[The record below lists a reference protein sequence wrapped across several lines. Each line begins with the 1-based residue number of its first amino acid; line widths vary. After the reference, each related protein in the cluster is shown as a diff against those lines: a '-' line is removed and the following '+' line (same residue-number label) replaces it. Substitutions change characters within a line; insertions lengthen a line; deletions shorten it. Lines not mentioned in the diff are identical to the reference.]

1 MYVKSKYSFRFMGW
15 IAFFLSIE
23 ILFFTFLYSL
33 LNNMSLLV
41 SNIMCQLVALLI
53 IVLIYLIA
61 RWILKFYKTIPSVT
75 ITNTEIILDYLV
87 KSKRVSIDDVCE
99 FQLTD
104 SFPISRWILNGVTNG
119 FSIRTKA
126 DEEYIFYE
134 RFYKNP
140 HELRARFAQITNMNF
155 VPRDSAIDNPFTS
168 LTSPL
173 SFKIEIILFWVSI
186 VLAILL
192 FFLAKSPGYEY
203 LFVISFLFILF
214 AFVIVGSIY
223 EDKRNFI
230 TIEVE
235 GKEIRFK
242 YNFPSSRVI
251 TVNINDIITCNF
263 IVLNAIEIGFVY
275 ITPDFRRVVIKGSN
289 LEPVWTELLVILEK
303 NGVPVTDVTID
314 S

>member
-1 MYVKSKYSFRFMGW
+1 MNTKSKYTLRFCAIIGM
-15 IAFFLSIE
+15 ILFLE
-23 ILFFTFLYSL
+23 ILL
-33 LNNMSLLV
+33 
-41 SNIMCQLVALLI
+41 CALLLFLLSNNHYQLSLI
-53 IVLIYLIA
+53 LIVSIFLVGWWMQKYF
-61 RWILKFYKTIPSVT
+61 KVVPPVT
-75 ITNTEIILDYLV
+75 ITNTEIIIGYWV
-87 KSKRVSIDDVCE
+87 WSKRIPIDEICE

-104 SFPISRWILNGVTNG
+104 SFPISKWISGDRVTNG

-126 DEEYIFYE
+126 DEEYVFYE

-173 SFKIEIILFWVSI
+173 SFKIEIILFWVSL
-186 VLAILL
+186 VLAILF

-203 LFVISFLFILF
+203 LFFLSFLFILF

-230 TIEVE
+230 TIVEVE

-263 IVLNAIEIGFVY
+263 IVLNDLDIGFVY

-289 LEPVWTELLVILEK
+289 PVWTELLVILEK
-303 NGVPVTDVTID
+303 NGVPVTDVPWMMVLNILNN
-314 S
+314 

>member
-1 MYVKSKYSFRFMGW
+1 MNTKSKYTLRFCAIIGM
-15 IAFFLSIE
+15 ILFLE
-23 ILFFTFLYSL
+23 ILL
-33 LNNMSLLV
+33 
-41 SNIMCQLVALLI
+41 CALLLFLLSNNHYQLSLI
-53 IVLIYLIA
+53 LIVLIFLVGWWMQKYF
-61 RWILKFYKTIPSVT
+61 KVVPPVT
-75 ITNTEIILDYLV
+75 ITNTEIIIGYWV
-87 KSKRVSIDDVCE
+87 WSKRIPNDEICE

-104 SFPISRWILNGVTNG
+104 SFPISKWISEDRVTNG

-126 DEEYIFYE
+126 DEEYVFYE

-155 VPRDSAIDNPFTS
+155 EPRDSAIDNPFTS

-186 VLAILL
+186 VLAILF

-203 LFVISFLFILF
+203 LFFLSFLFILF

-223 EDKRNFI
+223 EDKRNFII

-251 TVNINDIITCNF
+251 TVNLNDIITSNF
-263 IVLNAIEIGFVY
+263 ALLSKYTYMAFIY

-289 LEPVWTELLVILEK
+289 LEPVSTELLVILEK

>member
-1 MYVKSKYSFRFMGW
+1 MNNMNTKSKYTLRFCAIIGM
-15 IAFFLSIE
+15 ILFLE
-23 ILFFTFLYSL
+23 ILL
-33 LNNMSLLV
+33 
-41 SNIMCQLVALLI
+41 CALLLFLLSNNHYQLSLI
-53 IVLIYLIA
+53 LIVSIFLVGWWMQKYF
-61 RWILKFYKTIPSVT
+61 KVVPPVT
-75 ITNTEIILDYLV
+75 ITNTEIIIGYWV
-87 KSKRVSIDDVCE
+87 WSKRIPIDEICE

-104 SFPISRWILNGVTNG
+104 SFPISKWISGDRVTNG

-126 DEEYIFYE
+126 DEEYVFYE

-155 VPRDSAIDNPFTS
+155 EPRDSAIDNPFTS

-186 VLAILL
+186 VLAILF

-203 LFVISFLFILF
+203 LFFLSFLFILF

-223 EDKRNFI
+223 EDKRNFII

-251 TVNINDIITCNF
+251 TVNLNDIITSNF
-263 IVLNAIEIGFVY
+263 ALLSKYTYMAFIY

-289 LEPVWTELLVILEK
+289 LEPVSTELLVILEK

>member
-1 MYVKSKYSFRFMGW
+1 MNTKSKYTLRFCAIIGM
-15 IAFFLSIE
+15 ILFLE
-23 ILFFTFLYSL
+23 ILL
-33 LNNMSLLV
+33 
-41 SNIMCQLVALLI
+41 CALLLFLLSNNHYQLSLI
-53 IVLIYLIA
+53 LIVSIFLVGWWMQKYF
-61 RWILKFYKTIPSVT
+61 KVVPPVT
-75 ITNTEIILDYLV
+75 ITNTEIIIGYWV
-87 KSKRVSIDDVCE
+87 WSKRISIDDVSE

-104 SFPISRWILNGVTNG
+104 SFPISKWISGDRETNG

-126 DEEYIFYE
+126 DEEYVFYE

-155 VPRDSAIDNPFTS
+155 VPRDSAIDNSFTS

-186 VLAILL
+186 VLAILF

-203 LFVISFLFILF
+203 LFFLSFLFILF

-230 TIEVE
+230 TIVEVE

-263 IVLNAIEIGFVY
+263 IVLNDLEIGFVY

-289 LEPVWTELLVILEK
+289 PVWTELIVILEK
-303 NGVPVTDVTID
+303 NGVPVTDVPWMMVLNILNN
-314 S
+314 

>member
-1 MYVKSKYSFRFMGW
+1 MNIKSKRTARSYACIGV
-15 IAFFLSIE
+15 
-23 ILFFTFLYSL
+23 ILFLGILLFAVLLFLLLDKDLIFSL
-33 LNNMSLLV
+33 
-41 SNIMCQLVALLI
+41 LLI
-53 IVLIYLIA
+53 IPICLIVRWMLIY
-61 RWILKFYKTIPSVT
+61 YKAIPSVT

-87 KSKRVSIDDVCE
+87 KSKRISIDDVCE

-173 SFKIEIILFWVSI
+173 SFKLNIIIFLVGLALLLLSSRLEVLSLGFIILLTLS
-186 VLAILL
+186 LTCL
-192 FFLAKSPGYEY
+192 G
-203 LFVISFLFILF
+203 
-214 AFVIVGSIY
+214 GSISSIY
-223 EDKRNFI
+223 VDLRDCL
-230 TIEVE
+230 TIEVD

-242 YNFPSSRVI
+242 YRFLSRKVI
-251 TVNINDIITCNF
+251 TANLNDIITSNISLMNIHNGYSGTAFC
-263 IVLNAIEIGFVY
+263 Y
-275 ITPDFRRVVIKGSN
+275 ITPDYRRIIIKESN
-289 LEPVWTELLVILEK
+289 LKSEVLDELIDILDN
-303 NGVPVTDVTID
+303 NGVPVTNFKFEC
-314 S
+314 

>member
-1 MYVKSKYSFRFMGW
+1 MNIKSKRTARSYACIGV
-15 IAFFLSIE
+15 
-23 ILFFTFLYSL
+23 ILFLGILLFAALLFLLLDKNLIFSL
-33 LNNMSLLV
+33 
-41 SNIMCQLVALLI
+41 LLI
-53 IVLIYLIA
+53 IPICLIVRWMLIYKA
-61 RWILKFYKTIPSVT
+61 IPSVT

-87 KSKRVSIDDVCE
+87 KSKRISIDDVCE

-173 SFKIEIILFWVSI
+173 SFKLNIIIFLVGLALLLLSSRLEVLSLGFIILLTLS
-186 VLAILL
+186 LTCL
-192 FFLAKSPGYEY
+192 G
-203 LFVISFLFILF
+203 
-214 AFVIVGSIY
+214 GSISSIY
-223 EDKRNFI
+223 VDLRDCLS
-230 TIEVE
+230 IEVD

-242 YNFPSSRVI
+242 YRFLSRKVI
-251 TVNINDIITCNF
+251 TANLNDIITSNISLMNIHNGYSGIAFC
-263 IVLNAIEIGFVY
+263 Y
-275 ITPDFRRVVIKGSN
+275 ITPDYRRIIIKESN
-289 LEPVWTELLVILEK
+289 LKSEVLDELIDILDN
-303 NGVPVTDVTID
+303 NGVPVTNFKFEC
-314 S
+314 